1 MGRVRAAWNALRIM
15 SRKKLDAEQRQAQFR
30 LSVLEALGRI
40 EASLKRLEGR

>member
-15 SRKKLDAEQRQAQFR
+15 SRKKLDAETRQTQFR
-30 LSVLEALGRI
+30 MEVLERLGRI